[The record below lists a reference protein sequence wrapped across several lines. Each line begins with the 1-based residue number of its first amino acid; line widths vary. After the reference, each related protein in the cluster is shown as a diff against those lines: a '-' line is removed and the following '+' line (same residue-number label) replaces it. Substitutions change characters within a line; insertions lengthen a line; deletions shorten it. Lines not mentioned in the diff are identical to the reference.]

1 MTAFDYSTQA
11 ELFPTRARKSKP
23 RSFGYKRFT
32 RAADAIRFAI
42 EELPPDLLVG
52 AYLEVD
58 EERFN
63 YQGIRLLY
71 ESADYPLTRRG
82 AGSSQCAPRASMTD

>member
-1 MTAFDYSTQA
+1 MTAFDYSAKA
-11 ELFPTRARKSKP
+11 ELFPTRARNSKP
-23 RSFGYKRFT
+23 RSFGYKRFAM
-32 RAADAIRFAI
+32 AAEAIRFSI

-63 YQGIRLLY
+63 FRGIRELY

-82 AGSSQCAPRASMTD
+82 AVTSQ